1 MRGEVLGLGGL
12 VGAGRT
18 EIARVIFGADK
29 KTGGNLLM
37 NGKEVHFRTPMD
49 AIKSGIGL
57 VSEDRKNQG
66 VLQRMAI
73 DFNISLPIIKE
84 ISKAL
89 FVDKG
94 KENSIVNQQVENLQI
109 QNSQCKA
116 IGGKFVRRQ
125 SAEGCFGKM
134 AGQ

>member
-1 MRGEVLGLGGL
+1 
-12 VGAGRT
+12 
-18 EIARVIFGADK
+18 
-29 KTGGNLLM
+29 
-37 NGKEVHFRTPMD
+37 MD

-109 QNSQCKA
+109 KTPSVKQLVANLSGGNQQKVVWQNGWPVIQR
-116 IGGKFVRRQ
+116 F
-125 SAEGCFGKM
+125 
-134 AGQ
+134 